1 MPSKKEQEK
10 NMASKIFQNRSKI
23 YEGSSK
29 IIYESGNSED
39 SLIQF
44 FKDDMILPNGETID
58 ISGKGILKNN
68 ISAFIMEKMGFAGI
82 ETHYMEKLNMR
93 EQMIKLVEIVP
104 VHICVSNIAAGR
116 YVSEFGIEEGY
127 VFGHPITDFRI
138 KNRTRGYPAIN
149 EHQLIHFGWV
159 EENEI
164 DELMYLAF
172 RINDFLTGLF
182 AGIGIRFVECNLEIG
197 RIFDGMGSKFILADE
212 ITPDNCRLWDA
223 STNQKL
229 DFEYTISSP
238 DKAISVYNEIANRFK
253 L

>member
-1 MPSKKEQEK
+1 MV
-10 NMASKIFQNRSKI
+10 SKIFQNRSKI

-29 IIYESGNSED
+29 IIYESDNGEE

-44 FKDDMILPNGETID
+44 FKDDMILLDGEILD

-68 ISAFIMEKMGFAGI
+68 ISAFIMEKMEFASI
-82 ETHYMEKLNMR
+82 ETHYVEKLNMR

-104 VHICVSNIAAGR
+104 VHICISNVAAGR

-127 VFGHPITDFRI
+127 VFDHPITDFRV
-138 KNRTRGYPAIN
+138 KNRVRGYPAMN

-159 EENEI
+159 EEGEI

-172 RINDFLTGLF
+172 RVNDFLTGLF

-197 RIFDGMGSKFILADE
+197 RVFDGSGFKFILADE

-223 STNQKL
+223 TSNQKL
-229 DFEYTISSP
+229 DFEYAAAHP
-238 DKAISVYNEIANRFK
+238 DKAISVYKEIASRFK